1 MKLSQTL
8 THLALCGIFGASVLA
23 HGQTKPTTPPTK
35 PTSQTSKPASPPAK
49 PAEKLE
55 NVQIPKGTVLQV
67 VLDTELTAKNVKVG
81 KTIEA
86 HLSSSDDSDTF
97 PAKTSFVGK
106 ILDITPGNG
115 NKPGS
120 INIEFTEAI
129 LTGGAKI
136 AILASPRTVAPKAP
150 EKGKTQPAPSGGAAR
165 GALVGMAI
173 AGNDGVG
180 AAVGGTL
187 GAAHSSNKRSKRAA
201 AEAAKVP
208 EFLIKEGT
216 KFELVLNKSAIVKK
230 KIED

>member
-1 MKLSQTL
+1 MKLAKSL
-8 THLALCGIFGASVLA
+8 TYLAICGILGASVA
-23 HGQTKPTTPPTK
+23 AQAQSTKPKPPPAKSAGQTTKPTA
-35 PTSQTSKPASPPAK
+35 PAGD
-49 PAEKLE
+49 KLE

-81 KTIEA
+81 LIIEA
-86 HLSSSDDSDTF
+86 HLSSSDDTDTF
-97 PAKTSFVGK
+97 PRKTNFIGK
-106 ILDITPGNG
+106 ILAITPGSA
-115 NKPGS
+115 KAPGS
-120 INIEFTEAI
+120 INVEFTEAV
-129 LTGGAKI
+129 
-136 AILASPRTVAPKAP
+136 LASGTKIKIDAAPRITKPATNDKA
-150 EKGKTQPAPSGGAAR
+150 KGQPAPSGGVAR

-187 GAAHSSNKRSKRAA
+187 GAARTSNKRAKKAA

-208 EFLIKEGT
+208 DFLIKEGT